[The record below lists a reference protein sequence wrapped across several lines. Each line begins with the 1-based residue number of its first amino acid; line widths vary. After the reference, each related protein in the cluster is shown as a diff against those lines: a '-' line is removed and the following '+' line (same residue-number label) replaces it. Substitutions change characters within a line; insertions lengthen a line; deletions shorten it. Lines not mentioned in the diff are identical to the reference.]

1 KHEHKALL
9 RRVQRRTYAYKLSI
23 QPFAT
28 NDLFCL
34 IIEISNL
41 MPLVGVDYFG
51 HILIWRAGYNGS
63 PKIYAS
69 VFFDYFREVRWL
81 FRRKTIFKFSAYFKI
96 QGEHLGRIIIQ
107 NAILTTYP
115 RWC

>member
-1 KHEHKALL
+1 
-9 RRVQRRTYAYKLSI
+9 
-23 QPFAT
+23 
-28 NDLFCL
+28 
-34 IIEISNL
+34 

-51 HILIWRAGYNGS
+51 HILIWRARYNGS

-69 VFFDYFREVRWL
+69 VFFDYFL
-81 FRRKTIFKFSAYFKI
+81 RKAIFKFSAYFKI

-107 NAILTTYP
+107 NAILTTSP

>member
-1 KHEHKALL
+1 
-9 RRVQRRTYAYKLSI
+9 
-23 QPFAT
+23 
-28 NDLFCL
+28 
-34 IIEISNL
+34 

-51 HILIWRAGYNGS
+51 HILIWRARYNGS

-69 VFFDYFREVRWL
+69 VFFDYFREVWWL

-107 NAILTTYP
+107 NAILTTSP

>member
-1 KHEHKALL
+1 
-9 RRVQRRTYAYKLSI
+9 LSI

-63 PKIYAS
+63 PKIY
-69 VFFDYFREVRWL
+69 EVRWL

-96 QGEHLGRIIIQ
+96 HGEHLGRIIIQ